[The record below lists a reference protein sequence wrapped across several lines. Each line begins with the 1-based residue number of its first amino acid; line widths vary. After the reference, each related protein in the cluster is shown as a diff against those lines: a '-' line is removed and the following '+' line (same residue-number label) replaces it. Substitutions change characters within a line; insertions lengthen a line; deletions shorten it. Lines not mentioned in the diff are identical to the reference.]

1 MTQENI
7 SSPFRFIIKDKHDRK
22 NIYKQHSKSF
32 KTLLNNEANK
42 SYISKDLKNLKFL
55 FINNTNITHEKSENL
70 NKFIRIQKFRNK
82 KHILCSK
89 EKQKFDNKFIK
100 HRKSFNE
107 DIIQSDEEFPIMST
121 NINDNYDKK
130 ELKNPFLIYN
140 SNKIIEKNINNHFI
154 PYIFSNFKQTT
165 LNMKPTFSFIKTLML
180 PPCDNIVERKE
191 PLLNWTPSKK
201 KNFPF
206 LEKGIAKMI
215 LEWVIEY
222 QSQNTLHNYSNTKIK
237 EHIFII
243 TETKKDRNMNNIYFY
258 GYEKFT
264 ENIKILFL
272 LTGKYLS
279 QNEINEGALLSLYEP
294 IINFQN
300 TFSRDIIICTHWSHK
315 NLE

>member
-1 MTQENI
+1 
-7 SSPFRFIIKDKHDRK
+7 
-22 NIYKQHSKSF
+22 
-32 KTLLNNEANK
+32 
-42 SYISKDLKNLKFL
+42 
-55 FINNTNITHEKSENL
+55 
-70 NKFIRIQKFRNK
+70 
-82 KHILCSK
+82 
-89 EKQKFDNKFIK
+89 
-100 HRKSFNE
+100 
-107 DIIQSDEEFPIMST
+107 
-121 NINDNYDKK
+121 
-130 ELKNPFLIYN
+130 
-140 SNKIIEKNINNHFI
+140 
-154 PYIFSNFKQTT
+154 
-165 LNMKPTFSFIKTLML
+165 MKPTFSFIKTLML

-258 GYEKFT
+258 G
-264 ENIKILFL
+264 
-272 LTGKYLS
+272 KYLS